1 MLPSGARFLALDELD
16 PSTQFCADPE
26 VHFRML
32 LKKKHAHAL
41 ARVLSVLSIN
51 LITEREVN
59 PFHVCTQF
67 LLD

>member
-32 LKKKHAHAL
+32 KKKSTH
-41 ARVLSVLSIN
+41 
-51 LITEREVN
+51 T
-59 PFHVCTQF
+59 
-67 LLD
+67 LLRACYLKY